1 MKKNFLLLFTL
12 GVLTLS
18 GCSNNA
24 GTGAV
29 IGSLVGAGIGKSTA
43 NHSDERAVIGAVVGG
58 MVGAAI
64 GSEKDRNTSSAGNNS
79 YQSYASRPQTTYVN
93 RPYYVRPAR
102 VTISTNHYGR
112 RPYGYY
118 NRHPNRYR
126 PHRRHPHRGHGH
138 HPHRFR

>member
-1 MKKNFLLLFTL
+1 MKKNLLILFMF

-29 IGSLVGAGIGKSTA
+29 IGSLVGAGVGKSTA

-58 MVGAAI
+58 MVGATI
-64 GSEKDRNTSSAGNNS
+64 GSEKDRNTDNAENS
-79 YQSYASRPQTTYVN
+79 YQSYTSRPQAAYID
-93 RPYYVRPAR
+93 RPYYIRPAR
-102 VTISTNHYGR
+102 VTMSTNHYGR

-118 NRHPNRYR
+118 NRHPHRYR
-126 PHRRHPHRGHGH
+126 PHRLHPHRGHGH
-138 HPHRFR
+138 DPYRFR

>member
-1 MKKNFLLLFTL
+1 MKKNLLIIFAL

-64 GSEKDRNTSSAGNNS
+64 GSEKDRNVGSTGNS
-79 YQSYASRPQTTYVN
+79 HQSYASRPQTVYVD
-93 RPYYVRPAR
+93 RPYYVKPAR

-118 NRHPNRYR
+118 NRHPQRYR
-126 PHRRHPHRGHGH
+126 PHR
-138 HPHRFR
+138 FR

>member
-1 MKKNFLLLFTL
+1 MKKNLLLLFTF

-43 NHSDERAVIGAVVGG
+43 NHSDNRAVIGAVAGG
-58 MVGAAI
+58 IIGAAI
-64 GSEKDRNTSSAGNNS
+64 GSEKDRNTGNVS
-79 YQSYASRPQTTYVN
+79 QTYTSRPQYAYTE
-93 RPYYVRPAR
+93 PYQVRPTR
-102 VTISTNHYGR
+102 VIIRNHYDR

-118 NRHPNRYR
+118 NRYPNRYR

-138 HPHRFR
+138 HPYRFR